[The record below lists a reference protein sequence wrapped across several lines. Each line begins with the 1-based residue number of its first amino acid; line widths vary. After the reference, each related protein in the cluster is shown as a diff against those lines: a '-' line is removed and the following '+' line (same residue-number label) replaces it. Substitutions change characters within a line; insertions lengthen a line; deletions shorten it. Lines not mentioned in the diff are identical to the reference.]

1 MKNTVIALIIIGSLL
16 IANNNYGAVTSVG
29 EINVV
34 GETRGVVPASSTVP
48 LIVTL
53 VIDRSLAEPGEEIK
67 TIEIAM
73 PPGFLTRPSDFK
85 GILRD
90 RNEIPARVSGE
101 NVLRNVLRVELA
113 DAIVDFQNS
122 IYEITFECQ
131 TPNTL
136 ILEAVFRAR
145 LRNRDDAPIG
155 EFIRPGQ
162 ADGKLNN
169 DDFTLQ
175 VIPNVPPD
183 PVIGFTAEA
192 DGTGENDV
200 TLRWQK
206 SEDPDVTDYLIYRNN
221 ENTVTEDDT
230 IDVVDRSSTTFRD
243 VNVPPGSYT
252 YQIVAYKTIRSL
264 QSERSPKQTVV
275 VSPDTAA
282 PEPPTMLSIT
292 PSSDGIEILWKPS
305 VSRDVTTYQI
315 TEGLTTLAEINEL
328 KTEYKFI
335 DDRPLPTGSFTYAV
349 IAIDEANNE
358 SVPVEKRLR
367 ILDEPYPNPFTPLS
381 PDTDFNQVVF
391 PARALEEASGEFTV
405 LIFDIDGMLVR
416 SLTASPGETELVWD
430 GRNETGEIVE
440 SGIYVYQLQVGES
453 FKTGTIIAAK

>member
-1 MKNTVIALIIIGSLL
+1 MKNIVVALIIIGSLL

-34 GETRGVVPASSTVP
+34 GQTRGVVPASSTVP

-73 PPGFLTRPSDFK
+73 PSGFLTQSSYFK

-90 RNEIPARVSGE
+90 RNEIPARPVVSGG
-101 NVLRNVLRVELA
+101 NVLRVELA

-131 TPNTL
+131 TPGTI

-183 PVIGFTAEA
+183 LVIGFTAEA
-192 DGTGENDV
+192 DETGENDV

-206 SEDPDVTDYLIYRNN
+206 SEDPDVNGYLIYRNN
-221 ENTVTEDDT
+221 ENSVTEDDT
-230 IDVVDRSSTTFRD
+230 INVENRSSTTFRD

-252 YQIVAYKTIRSL
+252 YQIVAYKTIFL

-282 PEPPTMLSIT
+282 PEPPTMLSLT

-305 VSRDVTTYQI
+305 ISRDVTTYRI
-315 TEGLTTLAEINEL
+315 TEGLTTLTEIEINEL

-335 DDRPLPTGSFTYAV
+335 DNRPLPTGSFTYAI
-349 IAIDEANNE
+349 IAIDEAGNE
-358 SVPVEKRLR
+358 SIPLEKRLR

-381 PDTDFNQVVF
+381 PDEDFNQVVF

-416 SLTASPGETELVWD
+416 HLTASPGETELIWD
-430 GRNETGEIVE
+430 GRNEAGEIVE
-440 SGIYVYQLQVGES
+440 SGVYVYQLQVGES
-453 FKTGTIIAAK
+453 FKTGTLIAAK

>member
-1 MKNTVIALIIIGSLL
+1 MKNIAIALILIGSLL

-34 GETRGVVPASSTVP
+34 GQTRGVVPASSTVP

-53 VIDRSLAEPGEEIK
+53 SIDRSLAEPGEEIK

-73 PPGFLTRPSDFK
+73 PSGFLTQSSYFK

-90 RNEIPARVSGE
+90 RKEIPARPVVSGG
-101 NVLRNVLRVELA
+101 NVLRVELA

-122 IYEITFECQ
+122 LYEITFECR
-131 TPNTL
+131 TPNTV

-145 LRNRDDAPIG
+145 LRNLDDAPIG
-155 EFIRPGQ
+155 EFIREGQ
-162 ADGKLNN
+162 ADSKLNN
-169 DDFTLQ
+169 DDFNLE
-175 VIPNVPPD
+175 VIQNVPPD

-206 SEDPDVTDYLIYRNN
+206 SGDPDVNGYLIYRNN

-230 IDVVDRSSTTFRD
+230 INVENRSSTTFRD
-243 VNVPPGSYT
+243 VNVPPGNYT
-252 YQIVAYKTIRSL
+252 YQIVTYKTIFL

-282 PEPPTMLSIT
+282 PEPPTMLSLT
-292 PSSDGIEILWKPS
+292 LSSDGVEILWKPS
-305 VSRDVTTYQI
+305 VSRDVTTYRI
-315 TEGLTTLAEINEL
+315 TEGLTILTEIEINEL

-349 IAIDEANNE
+349 IAIDEADNE
-358 SVPVEKRLR
+358 SILLEKRLR

-405 LIFDIDGMLVR
+405 SIFDIDGMLVR
-416 SLTASPGETELVWD
+416 SLTASPGETELIWD
-430 GRNETGEIVE
+430 GRNEAGEIVE
-440 SGIYVYQLQVGES
+440 SGVYVYQLQVGDS
-453 FKTGTIIAAK
+453 FKTGTLIAAK